1 MVPFYKERERESAT
15 LWEHKREGK
24 RERKRVLP
32 PSNSTHAKPFATKTK
47 NDHINP
53 SSKQKERERA
63 R

>member
-1 MVPFYKERERESAT
+1 M
-15 LWEHKREGK
+15 WEHKREGK